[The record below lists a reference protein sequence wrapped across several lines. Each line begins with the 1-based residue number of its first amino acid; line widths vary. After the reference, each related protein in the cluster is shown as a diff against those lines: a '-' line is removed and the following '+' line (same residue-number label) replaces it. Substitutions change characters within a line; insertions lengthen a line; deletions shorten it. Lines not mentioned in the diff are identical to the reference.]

1 MSNIVRSRV
10 AATIGIRGF
19 MKIFRV
25 ILISIFSSSFVFACE
40 VPPKEQNTPDE
51 ELIQRTKNIVLA
63 QVVSAQ
69 LQTNS
74 SVVYQFKIAEI
85 IKGTSAKTFELVGG
99 PLWPGTME
107 HFEHHSIAG
116 ARLDNEPD
124 CEIHPSFA
132 VGHTYLMFL
141 DKPYHR
147 KSFEFIMRADG
158 SPLTQDKWL
167 QYVKKTAIN

>member
-1 MSNIVRSRV
+1 
-10 AATIGIRGF
+10 
-19 MKIFRV
+19 MKIFRLLLV
-25 ILISIFSSSFVFACE
+25 FICSSSFVFACE

-51 ELIQRTKNIVLA
+51 ELIHRTKNIVLA

-69 LQTNS
+69 LQANS

-85 IKGTSAKTFELVGG
+85 IKGTSAETLELVGG
-99 PLWPGTME
+99 PLWPGNME

-116 ARLDNEPD
+116 ARLDNEQD

-132 VGHTYLMFL
+132 VGQTYLMFL

-147 KSFEFIMRADG
+147 KSFELIMRTNG
-158 SPLTQDKWL
+158 NSLTQDKWL
-167 QYVKKTAIN
+167 QYVKKAAVN